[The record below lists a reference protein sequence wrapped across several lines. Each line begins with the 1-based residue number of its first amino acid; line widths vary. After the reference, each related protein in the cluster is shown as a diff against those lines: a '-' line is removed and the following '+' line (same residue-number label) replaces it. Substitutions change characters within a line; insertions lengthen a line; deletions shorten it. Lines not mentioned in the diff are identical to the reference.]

1 MSALADILDLPP
13 EVKKSDFVVQL
24 TDGIEHPEQ
33 LLGSYAVTEDL
44 LRAFDDSLKHVQ
56 GALRDRRSTAAYVHG
71 SFGSGKSHF
80 MAVLSLMLANDAAP
94 WKNKELHPVLA
105 RHEWVK
111 QRKVLRLHLNMAA
124 ARSLD
129 EKVFPEYLARVQ
141 ALHPEAPLPGLFAD
155 QALFD
160 NAEVLRKS
168 LGDEPF
174 FARLNEGQPA
184 KKGWG
189 KLAEKWTPERF
200 SEARRSAQ
208 PEVRE
213 RLLTALVRSHFP
225 AFAQQSQ
232 SFLDFDS
239 GLGVLARHAAG
250 LGYDAVVLF
259 FDELILWLSS
269 LAGDRVRLNAEVQ
282 KLSKLVDAQ
291 DMRRDVPLC
300 SFVAR
305 QRDIAELVGDQYA
318 GADAHILQDA
328 LRLWEGRF
336 GKITLDDKNLP
347 AVIEKRVV
355 RPKDEAARK
364 RLEQAFVELRRR
376 LGTAWGTLLGEKG
389 DEKAF
394 RQVYPFSP
402 ALVEVLVSMSHYL
415 QRQRTALKLL
425 MEMLTEHMQDFEIGK
440 VVPVGDLYDVLA
452 GSEEPLDG
460 VMRDRFAAAK
470 RLYQNELLPAI
481 QGENGTQTAARCQ
494 RLREAHPVTLGCA
507 NCREEACRADNRLVK
522 TALLAA
528 LVPQVPV
535 LQGLTVLKLVQLN
548 HGSLKVPIPGAEA
561 SRAAGRLGK
570 LAAAVG
576 KLRVGEQA
584 DPSVRIELGGVE
596 LKPIL
601 DQARYYDNQGPRRRK
616 LQRLLF
622 NRLGVDAETTPVEH
636 EVTWR
641 ETKRRGLLHF
651 GNVREM
657 DDATLRARS
666 DDDFKVVIDYPFD
679 EKGHSPDEDE
689 ARLVAFRARGEQT
702 PTVVWLPS
710 FFGDELQKQLGELV
724 VIDEVLADQKK
735 HLGTLRPDDQKSARL
750 ELESMSSKLRHQLA
764 LALDAAYGL
773 SSATAGLDPARS
785 IEKHFHVLIPGLEI
799 RNLLTAKL
807 DEALEQSI
815 GRLLELRFPRHP
827 NFQELASRARL
838 EKNLMQLRRLVETD
852 GQRLPAERGGEHK
865 DMSLLSALGLVALTD
880 AAAVLQ
886 PRRLQEIDSQLLQRG
901 LVSPTV
907 AEIREGLDR
916 DKQQGLQ
923 PDVEDLLILAYAVWS
938 GRELVQR
945 GAALSDVKIGQLPEE
960 AELRRPTLPEQ
971 TEWQTAIDRAGKL
984 FGVTLGGRALNGRN
998 LRELSRLVS
1007 EARERAV
1014 RAGAAQITTLLAR
1027 RAALCEAGAARQQ
1040 TAQQVAELIDSLNTS
1055 DAVQLVRVLAGLDP
1069 SSGSSFEA
1077 MARHMTAAA
1086 ATASCLQDELVFTS
1100 ILSLADEEDEAAREL
1115 VQQARAA
1122 LEADEL
1128 QTELAP
1134 RLRKLAVDAQRLRAS
1149 PPATGVSTPDVGKI
1163 KVRSEPAPAGSEVL
1177 FESSGTDLGRFDA
1190 DRRSAEAA
1198 LRKAG
1203 DRARIEISYT
1213 LRVVKPKR

>member
-1 MSALADILDLPP
+1 MSALSEILDLPP

-24 TDGIEHPEQ
+24 TDGIAHPEQ

-80 MAVLSLMLANDAAP
+80 MAVLSLMLANDPTP
-94 WKNKELHPVLA
+94 WKHKELHPVLA
-105 RHEWVK
+105 RHEWLK

-129 EKVFPEYLARVQ
+129 DKVFPEYLQRVQ

-160 NAEVLRKS
+160 NAEALRKS
-168 LGDEPF
+168 IGDALF
-174 FARLNEGQPA
+174 FAKLNEGQPA

-189 KLAEKWTPERF
+189 KLAEQWTPERF
-200 SEARRSAQ
+200 AEAVRSAQ

-225 AFAQQSQ
+225 AFAKQSQ

-269 LAGDRVRLNAEVQ
+269 LAGDRVRLNGEVQ

-291 DMRRDVPLC
+291 DMRREIPLC

-355 RPKDEAARK
+355 RPRDEAARK

-376 LGTAWGTLLGEKG
+376 LGTAWGTLLGDKG

-481 QGENGTQTAARCQ
+481 QAENGTQTPARCQ

-522 TALLAA
+522 TALVAA

-561 SRAAGRLGK
+561 SRAAVRLGK

-616 LQRLLF
+616 LQRILF
-622 NRLGVDAETTPVEH
+622 SRLGIEAEATPVEH

-641 ETKRRGLLHF
+641 NTKRRGLLHF

-657 DDATLRARS
+657 EDALLRARP

-689 ARLVAFRARGEQT
+689 ARLVAFRGRGETT

-735 HLGTLRPDDQKSARL
+735 HLGSLRPDDQKNARL

-785 IEKHFHVLIPGLEI
+785 IDKHFHVLIPGLEI

-807 DEALEQSI
+807 DEALDQSI
-815 GRLLELRFPRHP
+815 GRLLDLRFPRHP

-838 EKNLMQLRRLVETD
+838 EKNLLQFRRLVETD

-865 DMSLLSALGLVALTD
+865 DLSLLSALGLVALTD

-886 PRRLQEIDSQLLQRG
+886 PRRLQEIDTLLLQRG
-901 LVSPTV
+901 LASPTV
-907 AEIREGLDR
+907 DEVREGLDR
-916 DKQQGLQ
+916 DKAQGLQ
-923 PDVEDLLILAYAVWS
+923 TDVEDLLILAYAAWS
-938 GRELVQR
+938 GRELVLR
-945 GAALSDVKIGQLPEE
+945 GSALTEVRLGALPPE
-960 AELRRPTLPEQ
+960 AELRRPALPEQ
-971 TEWQTAIDRAGKL
+971 TAWQTALDRAGKL

-998 LRELSRLVS
+998 LRELSRLMA
-1007 EARERAV
+1007 EARERTL
-1014 RAGAAQITTLLAR
+1014 RASAMQIPALLAR
-1027 RAALCEAGAARQQ
+1027 WALLCAPDAARAQ
-1040 TAQQVAELIDSLNTS
+1040 TAQQVASLLDALSTT
-1055 DAVQLVRVLAGLDP
+1055 DAVQAVGVLAGLDL
-1069 SSGSSFEA
+1069 SAGASLEA
-1077 MARHMTAAA
+1077 MARHMAHAAA
-1086 ATASCLQDELVFTS
+1086 MVSCLQDELLSTS
-1100 ILSLADEEDEAAREL
+1100 LLGLVEEAGAAARAL
-1115 VQQARAA
+1115 AAQARAA

-1134 RLRKLAVDAQRLRAS
+1134 RLRKLAVEAQRLRAPPPGGPGGDGGFGPTPVPG
-1149 PPATGVSTPDVGKI
+1149 PPA
-1163 KVRSEPAPAGSEVL
+1163 AGEEVL
-1177 FESSGTDLGRFDA
+1177 LEAAGTSLASFDA
-1190 DRRSAEAA
+1190 DRRKAEAA

-1203 DRARIEISYT
+1203 GATRVEVHYT
-1213 LRVVKPKR
+1213 LRVVKPKQ